1 MSKNSYILLSDYAKS
16 AGISIDEARELLNR
30 EENKKFLKLVKGKE
44 MVSTEIHKQQTPA
57 TESKVEE
64 APAPATESKVEA
76 TPAPAPKV
84 EEVEAIP
91 ATPSADQEEIE
102 RLRKEVEELKA
113 QVKSKDNQI
122 AEYTLRFAELAQQAQ
137 LIAGQAQILQAKEQK
152 LLDSPADNPER
163 KKGFFSK
170 LFGR

>member
-44 MVSTEIHKQQTPA
+44 MVSTKIHKQQTPA
-57 TESKVEE
+57 TESNVEE
-64 APAPATESKVEA
+64 A
-76 TPAPAPKV
+76 PAPAPKV
-84 EEVEAIP
+84 EEVEATP
-91 ATPSADQEEIE
+91 ATASADQEEIE

-137 LIAGQAQILQAKEQK
+137 LIAGQAQILQAKEQN

>member
-64 APAPATESKVEA
+64 APAPA
-76 TPAPAPKV
+76 PAPKV
-84 EEVEAIP
+84 EEVEATP
-91 ATPSADQEEIE
+91 APAPADQEEIE

-152 LLDSPADNPER
+152 LLDSPADNTER

>member
-57 TESKVEE
+57 TESKVE
-64 APAPATESKVEA
+64 A
-76 TPAPAPKV
+76 TPAPASKV

>member
-64 APAPATESKVEA
+64 APAPA
-76 TPAPAPKV
+76 PKV
-84 EEVEAIP
+84 EEVEATP

>member
-64 APAPATESKVEA
+64 APAPA
-76 TPAPAPKV
+76 PKV
-84 EEVEAIP
+84 EEVEATP

-122 AEYTLRFAELAQQAQ
+122 TEYTLRFAELAQQAQ

-152 LLDSPADNPER
+152 LLDSPADNTER

>member
-64 APAPATESKVEA
+64 A
-76 TPAPAPKV
+76 PAPAPKV

>member
-64 APAPATESKVEA
+64 APAPA
-76 TPAPAPKV
+76 PAPKV
-84 EEVEAIP
+84 EEVEATP
-91 ATPSADQEEIE
+91 ATTSADQEEIE

-152 LLDSPADNPER
+152 LLDSPADNTER

>member
-64 APAPATESKVEA
+64 APAPA
-76 TPAPAPKV
+76 PAPKV
-84 EEVEAIP
+84 EEVEATP
-91 ATPSADQEEIE
+91 ATTSADQEEIE

>member
-57 TESKVEE
+57 TESKVE
-64 APAPATESKVEA
+64 A

-84 EEVEAIP
+84 EEVEATP